1 MSYNANTVFQPGTPG
16 VDRRNYREGDTRT
29 HGHLRSNGQPPAQI
43 PERREIGDSFHGV
56 STMALMKELFR
67 RFNDTP

>member
-29 HGHLRSNGQPPAQI
+29 HGHLRSNGQSPAQI
-43 PERREIGDSFHGV
+43 PERRELASYN
-56 STMALMKELFR
+56 SLELMKELFR
-67 RFNDTP
+67 RLNDTP